1 MNLVRRAARM
11 MSKVIR
17 GSLFRCDVPAAR
29 RSSGLAHANEAN
41 ESDER
46 IIRFLQRTDG
56 SISSADIYK
65 KNNTFSSHTME
76 KLM

>member
-1 MNLVRRAARM
+1 M
-11 MSKVIR
+11 MCKVIR

-46 IIRFLQRTDG
+46 IIRFLQRTDEAFLVQIFIE
-56 SISSADIYK
+56 S
-65 KNNTFSSHTME
+65 NTFSSHTME
-76 KLM
+76 KLL